1 MKRILLIGNGARE
14 HVIAETFKRSPQE
27 CELAVFAKATNP
39 ALKALATEY
48 HVGELNDFDALRDF
62 AGRFNP
68 DFAFIGPENPLADGM
83 VDFLA
88 GMNIPSIGP
97 SQALAQIE
105 SSKSFARELLTEYEI
120 PGNPMFKVFTEK
132 DGLREYMETELG
144 GDYVVKADALKG
156 GKGVKLSGEHLETI
170 EDGIAYAS
178 ECIDDDGRVLI
189 EEKFVGEEF
198 SLICFSDGTHV
209 AACPAVQDHKRAY
222 EGDTGPNTGGMGS
235 YGDSDHLLPFIKP
248 EDFAEA
254 MDINQRVVD
263 AMKKEMDE
271 NYVGILYGGFIAT
284 KNGVRLIEY
293 NARFGDPEA
302 MNILSILLT
311 DLVEICE
318 AMIQGRLNEVNV
330 EFERKATVLKYV
342 VPEGYP
348 TDSVKNKMIDM
359 TPLPEGAN
367 AYFASVDEREGN
379 IYLLGSRAVAILGK
393 ADTLEEAER
402 IAQKG
407 VETIKGPVFFRKDIG
422 TSELIQKRI
431 DHMNAIRN

>member
-48 HVGELNDFDALRDF
+48 HVGALDDFNALRDF

-68 DFAFIGPENPLADGM
+68 DFAFIGPENPLADGV

-105 SSKSFARELLTEYEI
+105 SSKSFARELLTEYGI
-120 PGNPMFKVFTEK
+120 PGNPKFKVFTEK
-132 DGLREYMETELG
+132 DGLREYMENELG
-144 GDYVVKADALKG
+144 GHYVVKADALRG

-170 EDGIAYAS
+170 EDGVTFAS
-178 ECIDDDGRVLI
+178 ECIDDDGRVVV
-189 EEKFVGEEF
+189 EEKFIGEEF
-198 SLICFSDGTHV
+198 SLICFSDGSNV
-209 AACPAVQDHKRAY
+209 AACPAIQDHKRAY

-235 YGDSDHLLPFIKP
+235 YGDTDHLLPFIKA

-254 MDINQRVVD
+254 MNINQQVVE
-263 AMKKEMDE
+263 ALKKEMDE
-271 NYVGILYGGFIAT
+271 DYIGILYGGFIAV
-284 KNGVRLIEY
+284 KDGVRLIEY

-302 MNILSILLT
+302 MNILSLLKT
-311 DLVEICE
+311 DLIEVCE

-348 TDSVKNKMIDM
+348 TDSVKDKMIDM
-359 TPLPEGAN
+359 TPLPEGAT
-367 AYFASVDEREGN
+367 AYFASVDEREGHL
-379 IYLLGSRAVAILGK
+379 YLLGSRAVGVLGK
-393 ADTLEEAER
+393 GDTLEEAER
-402 IAQKG
+402 IAQEAA
-407 VETIKGPVFFRKDIG
+407 ETIKGPVFYRKDIG

-431 DHMNAIRN
+431 DHMKEIRD